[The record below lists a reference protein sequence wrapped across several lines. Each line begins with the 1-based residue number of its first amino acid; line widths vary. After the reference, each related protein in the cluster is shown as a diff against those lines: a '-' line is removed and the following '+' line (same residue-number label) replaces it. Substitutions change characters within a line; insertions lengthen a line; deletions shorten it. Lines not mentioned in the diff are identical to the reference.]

1 MRGVNKHFIYD
12 FIKSRSLAVITS
24 VNEKAMPE
32 AALIGIAVTPK
43 LEIIFDTANI
53 SRKYPN
59 LLKNPA
65 VALVIGWDND
75 ITLQYEGTANQ
86 LQDGDDHYKQLY
98 FDTFKDA
105 QQRGQ
110 TLHGIVYF
118 KISPHWIRYCNYNQ
132 PVMIKELMF

>member
-1 MRGVNKHFIYD
+1 MRGVNKQFIYD
-12 FIKSRSLAVITS
+12 FIKSRSLAVITT

-53 SRKYPN
+53 SRKHPN
-59 LLKNPA
+59 LLQNPA

-75 ITLQYEGTANQ
+75 ITLQYEGLATQ
-86 LQDGDDHYKQLY
+86 LSDHDDQYKQLY
-98 FDTFKDA
+98 FDTIKGA
-105 QQRGQ
+105 RERSH
-110 TLHGIVYF
+110 TLHGIVHF
-118 KISPHWIRYCNYNQ
+118 KISPHWIRYCNYNP